1 MKRVVIF
8 VLFLALAASC
18 FRDEEGQEK
27 STGDKDSL
35 KTDTAL
41 SLEEPVWEYNIDKD
55 IPVKKDSTATEKH
68 SPKELLTIVN
78 HQFKD
83 KVKFDFKDISHDTLF
98 LKIDNADHLTRES
111 GSAGAKAILAT
122 AIFTL
127 TESDSIHFVDLHF
140 QEGDH
145 AAPGTYSREDFKS
158 QKINKTK

>member
-1 MKRVVIF
+1 MKRVVVF
-8 VLFLALAASC
+8 VLFLTLAASC
-18 FRDEEGQEK
+18 FRNEEEQGE
-27 STGDKDSL
+27 SISNKDSL
-35 KTDTAL
+35 KTDTTL

-83 KVKFDFKDISHDTLF
+83 KVKFDFKSISHDTLF
-98 LKIDNADHLTRES
+98 LKIENADHLTRES

-127 TESDSIHFVDLHF
+127 TESDSIHFVNLHF
-140 QEGDH
+140 KEGDH
-145 AAPGTYSREDFKS
+145 AAAGTYSREDFKN
-158 QKINKTK
+158 QKINKSR